1 MTFKLFSKIK
11 WIKKFTCK
19 YKFSERVK
27 DLIDKFTQSPQ
38 LLSSKDFRLTK
49 WILNS
54 QINLNQLDSTNFE
67 MQGKTKDSALKTI
80 LKRY

>member
-1 MTFKLFSKIK
+1 MPFKFLSKIK
-11 WIKKFTCK
+11 WTKKFKCK

-27 DLIDKFTQSPQ
+27 DLTNKSTQSPQ

-54 QINLNQLDSTNFE
+54 QINLDQLYSTNLE
-67 MQGKTKDSALKTI
+67 IKGKTKDSALKTI